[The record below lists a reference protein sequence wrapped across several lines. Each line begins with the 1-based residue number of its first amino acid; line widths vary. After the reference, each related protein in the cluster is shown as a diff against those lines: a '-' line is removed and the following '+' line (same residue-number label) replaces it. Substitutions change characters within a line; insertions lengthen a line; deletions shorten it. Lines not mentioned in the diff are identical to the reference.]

1 MPLEPDATA
10 LLRRRHGHC
19 RLGARLKNHSDY
31 ETSTGQW
38 PGKTSTADYSQ
49 DNFATQTCKNS
60 PIFPRQH
67 HYQSSSPPSS
77 KNMCHISG
85 LDLNLHFLKAVCR
98 SESGNA
104 VTSRPVSVQ
113 ILLFPARAIGTGTH
127 TRPVNHPRP
136 RHKRGSVH
144 PRARRSDIASHP
156 PPLTRDAIGHPNS
169 NNIIAIIS
177 LPRLPMPQ
185 FFSIQGSPSTISAVP
200 SPGLTQKTSL
210 DLHTIDHVHDAINT
224 EPRIPWP
231 MTEANTTF
239 ETQHRRAASSTL
251 GHTTH

>member
-1 MPLEPDATA
+1 MNSHRGPRTQKENSPYRPGRGTRSCYSGCRAPGIRCYGATA
-10 LLRRRHGHC
+10 AETRPLSTRGKTQEPLRLR
-19 RLGARLKNHSDY
+19 NIN
-31 ETSTGQW
+31 GQW

-85 LDLNLHFLKAVCR
+85 LDLNRHFLEAVCR

-136 RHKRGSVH
+136 RQKRGSVH
-144 PRARRSDIASHP
+144 PRARRSDIAS
-156 PPLTRDAIGHPNS
+156 
-169 NNIIAIIS
+169 
-177 LPRLPMPQ
+177 
-185 FFSIQGSPSTISAVP
+185 
-200 SPGLTQKTSL
+200 TSL
-210 DLHTIDHVHDAINT
+210 DPRCNWTSKLQQHHRHHLPASTSNASILLDPRESEHHLCRALPLSDT
-224 EPRIPWP
+224 ENVFGPSH
-231 MTEANTTF
+231 N
-239 ETQHRRAASSTL
+239 
-251 GHTTH
+251 

>member
-1 MPLEPDATA
+1 M
-10 LLRRRHGHC
+10 LRRYCGGDTAIADSGQDSRTTPITKHQRDSGPEKHQP
-19 RLGARLKNHSDY
+19 LITHKIISRLKLV
-31 ETSTGQW
+31 
-38 PGKTSTADYSQ
+38 KILR
-49 DNFATQTCKNS
+49 FS
-60 PIFPRQH
+60 PVSIII
-67 HYQSSSPPSS
+67 SPPLLPRV
-77 KNMCHISG
+77 KICVISPA
-85 LDLNLHFLKAVCR
+85 LTLNLHFLEAVCR

-136 RHKRGSVH
+136 RQKRGSVH

-177 LPRLPMPQ
+177 LPRLPMLQ

-200 SPGLTQKTSL
+200 SPCLTQKTSL

-224 EPRIPWP
+224 EPRI
-231 MTEANTTF
+231 
-239 ETQHRRAASSTL
+239 L
-251 GHTTH
+251 